1 MKAVIVEVKDP
12 ITGEVLDRREFNT
25 DLLRE
30 YLARRSD
37 LGTDN
42 FGKLLKAIFT
52 PTDCKGRVG
61 VSVVDES
68 GASRTFYVKDNA
80 GAGSTPHHFNTY
92 YSGVYKVKIKVGDSN
107 VAPSRDQ
114 HCLQGT
120 VLGEAE
126 VSASY
131 VEGSGFVNISAS
143 FSWDT
148 DKVVYEFGLFF
159 DLGSIDTAM
168 MLDRT
173 VVSDGISVPAGKV
186 LTITYQIS
194 I

>member
-1 MKAVIVEVKDP
+1 VKAIIVEVKNP
-12 ITGEVLDRREFNT
+12 LTGEVLGRREFNT

-30 YLARRSD
+30 YLERKHD
-37 LGTDN
+37 LGMDN
-42 FGKLLKAIFT
+42 FGEMLRAIFT
-52 PTDCKGRVG
+52 PTVRTGW
-61 VSVVDES
+61 VSADVVDES
-68 GASRTFYVKDNA
+68 GTAQTFYVKYD
-80 GAGSTPHHFNTY
+80 AGSGDRPHHFNTC
-92 YSGVYKVKIKVGDSN
+92 YSGIYSVKIKVGDSD

-114 HCLQGT
+114 YCLQGT

-131 VEGSGFVNISAS
+131 QAGSGVVNITAS

-148 DKVVYEFGLFF
+148 DQVVYEFGLFF
-159 DLGSIDTAM
+159 DLGSLDVSM

-173 VVSDGISVPAGKV
+173 VVSGGISVPAGSV
-186 LTITYQIS
+186 LTITYQIA